1 MASTTRTTR
10 TFSLEKQVLEEV
22 ERTKGPVST
31 SARVN
36 QLLKTGL
43 EAERSRALH
52 AEASQF
58 FTSEPDKA
66 RKARRA
72 FQSASVKS
80 ITRD

>member
-1 MASTTRTTR
+1 MASAARTTR

-36 QLLKTGL
+36 QLLKAGL
-43 EAERSRALH
+43 ESERRRNLH
-52 AEASQF
+52 AEASRF
-58 FTSEPDKA
+58 FTSEPDKD
-66 RKARRA
+66 RTARRA
-72 FQSASVKS
+72 FLSASVKS